1 MSDSVTPASTPI
13 SAPTTSGND
22 LTDLKATVAAL
33 ESQTHT
39 LRVILLLVIL
49 ALCAF
54 FWREAGYNN
63 ALAVALQP
71 QATQISQF
79 VAQLE
84 QQGSSIQK
92 QMQALQKAALQLAE
106 YGKSHPDYLPILVK
120 YGLRPAAAPA
130 AETAKPATP
139 AANPAPAKK

>member
-120 YGLRPAAAPA
+120 YGLRPAA
-130 AETAKPATP
+130 ETAKPATP